1 MLQYLECIRKAA
13 VLIEALPHIQRFR
26 GDTILI
32 KFGGS
37 VMTDEDVFVSALR
50 DIVFLECVGAK
61 PVIIHGGGKEITAR
75 LTALGIP
82 TRFIDGL
89 RYTCKDTIR
98 VVDEVLHEQTNP
110 RLVKVINDL
119 GGKARGVSGK
129 RVMTAAKMQSREDL
143 GFVGDVTAVDPAP
156 INEVLAA
163 GEVPV
168 VTPLAAGAD
177 GQPYNINADIAACR
191 VAEALRPAK
200 LVFLS
205 DVPGILRDRNDE
217 SSLISTIRV
226 EEVDGLVR
234 DGVISGGMVP
244 KVNSAVAALRAG
256 CRKVHMI
263 DARLQHSL
271 LLEIFTDRGVG
282 TEIVH

>member
-1 MLQYLECIRKAA
+1 MRKAA
-13 VLIEALPHIQRFR
+13 VLIEALPYIQRFR
-26 GDTILI
+26 GETILI

-37 VMTDEDVFVSALR
+37 VMTDDEVFVSALR

-75 LTALGIP
+75 LTELNIP
-82 TRFIDGL
+82 TRFINGL
-89 RYTCKDTIR
+89 RYTCPDTIR
-98 VVDEVLHEQTNP
+98 VVDDVLHTQTNP
-110 RLVKVINDL
+110 RLVQAINDL
-119 GGKARGVSGK
+119 GGKARGLSGK
-129 RVMTAAKMQSREDL
+129 RVRTATKLQGGEDL
-143 GFVGDVTAVDPAP
+143 GFVGEVTAVAVAP
-156 INEVLAA
+156 IAAVLAA

-177 GQPYNINADIAACR
+177 GQAYNINADIAACR
-191 VAEALRPAK
+191 VAEALQPAK

-205 DVPGILRDRNDE
+205 DVPGILRDRQDE
-217 SSLISTIRV
+217 ASLIPTIRV
-226 EEVDGLVR
+226 EEVNGLIR

-244 KVNSAVAALRAG
+244 KVHSAVAALQAG
-256 CRKVHMI
+256 CRQVHMI